1 MDMTRRTIAHEHLDA
16 QHHDTAQLQR
26 TLDHLVGVNRWLGGT
41 RVILKHLAACL
52 PRRGDACV
60 LDVGTG
66 ASDIPQAIARWA
78 MTQRRRITVC
88 GVDRQRQIAAIA
100 AVRSAG
106 DAAVRIAVAD
116 GLELPFPSGAFDI
129 AISSMTLHHLPD
141 DAACRFVAELSRVS
155 RRAVIVNDLERHR
168 INYLG
173 ARLLAAT
180 AWRRDPYT
188 RHDGPISVLRSF
200 NSKELLR
207 VGEDAGL
214 EDVRVHRHFPFRL
227 ALVGRPA

>member
-1 MDMTRRTIAHEHLDA
+1 MDMTRRTAAHEHLDA
-16 QHHDTAQLQR
+16 QHHDIVQLHV
-26 TLDHLVGVNRWLGGT
+26 TLNHLAGVNRWLGGA
-41 RVILKHLAACL
+41 RVILQHLAACL
-52 PRRGDACV
+52 PRGGDASV

-66 ASDIPQAIARWA
+66 ASDIPLAITRWA
-78 MTQRRRITVC
+78 MTQRCRITVC
-88 GVDRQRQIAAIA
+88 GVDRQPQIAAIA

-116 GLELPFPSGAFDI
+116 GMKLPFCRGAFDV
-129 AISSMTLHHLPD
+129 AISSMTLHHLPE
-141 DAACRFVAELSRVS
+141 DAARRFVAELGRVS

-180 AWRRDPYT
+180 AWRKDPYT

-200 NSKELLR
+200 TSNELLR

-214 EDVRVHRHFPFRL
+214 GDVCVHRHFPFRL
-227 ALVGRPA
+227 ALVGRPE